1 MGTVA
6 VCLSMH
12 LLRTCLKPDVAV
24 LQLVWVA
31 GEAAN
36 MFEYDVQPVLS
47 LQHTIFHPGPVKLL
61 CIQVLVRIP
70 IYSCF
75 HSLKYNVAKLY
86 IKVQFIEVEYNFIF
100 TFEFL
105 NNNNTKGNFIH
116 NNFRSKS

>member
-36 MFEYDVQPVLS
+36 MFEYDA
-47 LQHTIFHPGPVKLL
+47 HPGPVKLSPAYKSWL
-61 CIQVLVRIP
+61 GFLFTHVFIP
-70 IYSCF
+70 
-75 HSLKYNVAKLY
+75 
-86 IKVQFIEVEYNFIF
+86 
-100 TFEFL
+100 
-105 NNNNTKGNFIH
+105 
-116 NNFRSKS
+116 

>member
-36 MFEYDVQPVLS
+36 MFEYVVQPVLS
-47 LQHTIFHPGPVKLL
+47 LQHTIFHPGPVKLSPAYKSWL
-61 CIQVLVRIP
+61 GFLFTHVFIP
-70 IYSCF
+70 
-75 HSLKYNVAKLY
+75 
-86 IKVQFIEVEYNFIF
+86 
-100 TFEFL
+100 
-105 NNNNTKGNFIH
+105 
-116 NNFRSKS
+116 